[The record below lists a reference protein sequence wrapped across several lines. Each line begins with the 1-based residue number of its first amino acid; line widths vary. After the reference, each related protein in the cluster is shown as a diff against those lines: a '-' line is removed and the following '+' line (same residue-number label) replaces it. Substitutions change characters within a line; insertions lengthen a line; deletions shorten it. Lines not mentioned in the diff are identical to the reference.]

1 MWANRNGR
9 HILGLIEDYSALR
22 KQIWDGRKLSR
33 SLIAQLQECVQIF
46 SHSSSDNK
54 VLLITIRLLSI
65 CDGRKRGRL
74 NLLFQ
79 QMLEEQ
85 HLRSLTGSMNSLQHV
100 LEEAGRLLKLVWRVS
115 LPAAGTAGG
124 DGSSNQQAR
133 PAETHSAHST

>member
-46 SHSSSDNK
+46 RHSSSDNK

-65 CDGRKRGRL
+65 CDGRERGRL

-85 HLRSLTGSMNSLQHV
+85 HLRSLTGSMNGLQHV

-115 LPAAGTAGG
+115 LPAASTAG

-133 PAETHSAHST
+133 PAEKHSARST